1 MLVKEKIVYSRRKMG
16 ISSTKL
22 AEMIGVNQGTSN
34 RYKNGAIKTIPTENS
49 WRDCHGSSGCIY
61 TGG

>member
-22 AEMIGVNQGTSN
+22 AEMIGVNQETIN
-34 RYKNGAIKTIPTENS
+34 RYK
-49 WRDCHGSSGCIY
+49 
-61 TGG
+61 TGQ